1 MRSILTRLELVGA
14 ALACAAIASVLLPLG
29 CTGAPPAP
37 IPAAGT
43 SESAPRRG
51 GTLHLASHLDVR
63 NLDPAGPTDG
73 LASQA
78 LTLMFEGLVDFDQAG
93 QLVPGLAE
101 TWEVEDDG
109 RSYRFHLRPSVRMHD
124 GGELTASDAKR
135 SIERALHPTT
145 PSANASLFEGLI
157 GYAEYAAG
165 SAPHLDGVT
174 VEGKYDV
181 RFRLAQPDSAFL
193 AMLAMPMMRPVCATA
208 GDRYVDTWLPCGAGP
223 FKLEPGGW
231 ARGTSL
237 RLVRHDAYF
246 RPGLPYLD
254 AVEWTYN
261 MSVQPQRYR
270 FEDGELDMLM
280 NPTQADFGRFTA
292 DRRWSV
298 LSTTLVDNIVWGESM
313 NTRMPPFDNVEIR
326 RAVAAAIDRE
336 QIAMLDRVKISP
348 MTQLLPRGVPGYDP
362 AFPGQR
368 HDETAALEHM
378 RKAGYPYDPATG
390 KGGWPHPIVYTTQD
404 RTFNAYWAQLLQ
416 QQLARIGIRLELR
429 LVTQPAYLALT
440 QRAGASQMSI
450 QGWSADYAEPSTFF
464 DPLFTS
470 AAIKADG
477 TNNTAFYSNPRY
489 DDLVARAR
497 RTIDPN
503 VGRAIYREANEIL
516 CDEAPWAFSFAQH
529 DLVMRQPY
537 VRGFVAHPVWPF
549 DVRRVWLDRTDTSL
563 PRPLPR
569 GLP

>member
-1 MRSILTRLELVGA
+1 MRSILTRLEALAA
-14 ALACAAIASVLLPLG
+14 ALACVALATLLLPLS
-29 CTGAPPAP
+29 CTGARPGP

-51 GTLHLASHLDVR
+51 GTLHLASHIDVR

-78 LTLMFEGLVDFDQAG
+78 LTLMFDGLVDFDG
-93 QLVPGLAE
+93 TGKLVPNLAE
-101 TWEVEDDG
+101 SWEVEDDG
-109 RSYRFHLRPSVRMHD
+109 RSYRFHLRQGIRMHD
-124 GGELTASDAKR
+124 GGELTASDVKR
-135 SIERALHPTT
+135 SVERALHPTT
-145 PSANASLFEGLI
+145 PSSNASLFEGLV
-157 GYAEYAAG
+157 GFSEYTAG
-165 SAPHLDGVT
+165 GSPHLDGVT
-174 VEGKYDV
+174 VEGTYEI

-193 AMLAMPMMRPVCATA
+193 AMLALPVMRPVCATA

-237 RLVRHDAYF
+237 RLVRHDSYF

-261 MSVQPQRYR
+261 MSVQPQRFR
-270 FEDGELDMLM
+270 FEDGELDMLL
-280 NPTQADFGRFTA
+280 NPTQADFGRFAA
-292 DRRWSV
+292 DPRWSG
-298 LSTTLVDNIVWGESM
+298 LSTALVDNIVWGESM
-313 NTRMPPFDNVEIR
+313 NTRLAPFDNVEIR
-326 RAVAAAIDRE
+326 RAVAAAVDRE
-336 QIAMLDRVKISP
+336 QVAMLDRVKVSP

-362 AFPGQR
+362 TVSGQR
-368 HDETAALEHM
+368 HDEAAALEHM
-378 RKAGYPYDPATG
+378 RRARYPYDPATG
-390 KGGWPHPIVYTTQD
+390 KGGWPHPIVYTVQD
-404 RTFNAYWAQLLQ
+404 GTTNSYWAQVLQ

-440 QRAGASQMSI
+440 QRAGASQMST

-470 AAIKADG
+470 AAIKAEG

-497 RTIDPN
+497 RAVDVD
-503 VGRAIYREANEIL
+503 VGRSLYRMANEIL

-529 DLVMRQPY
+529 DQVMRQPY

-549 DVRRVWLDRTDTSL
+549 DVRGVWLDRADTSL
-563 PRPLPR
+563 PRPLTR